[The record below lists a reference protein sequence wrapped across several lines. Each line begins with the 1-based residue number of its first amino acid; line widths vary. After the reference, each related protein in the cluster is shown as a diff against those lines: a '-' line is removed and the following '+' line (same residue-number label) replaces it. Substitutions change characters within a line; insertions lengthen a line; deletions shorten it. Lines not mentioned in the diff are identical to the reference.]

1 MVARKI
7 LPPPFHPPQ
16 AGERKVALTRRGVLR
31 VALLAA
37 TVGTALRQALAQQKM
52 SKAEAEYQ
60 DRPKNGLACA
70 ACTLFRPPRSCQVVQ
85 GDISPSGWC
94 KFFDLPD

>member
-1 MVARKI
+1 MILTAAVETTLAR
-7 LPPPFHPPQ
+7 
-16 AGERKVALTRRGVLR
+16 AS
-31 VALLAA
+31 
-37 TVGTALRQALAQQKM
+37 AQQKL

-70 ACTLFRPPRSCQVVQ
+70 ACTLFQLPRSCQVVQ

>member
-1 MVARKI
+1 VGASGSG
-7 LPPPFHPPQ
+7 F
-16 AGERKVALTRRGVLR
+16 ERGLLRRYVLR
-31 VALLAA
+31 AAFLVAALK
-37 TVGTALRQALAQQKM
+37 TVLPRASAQQKV

-60 DRPKNGLACA
+60 DQPKNGLACA

-85 GDISPSGWC
+85 GDISPNGWC